1 MSVTAPIRA
10 VAPDSAGGGQPPA
23 TGRMIISLARVEGRR
38 LLRHP
43 MFLAGIA
50 LSVIVVL
57 IGGDDSVPS
66 THSVIEPLWP
76 AGFPIGPLAVFGFV
90 VTNLAAMRD
99 RLSGTEELFGSTAL
113 SHRARTAAL
122 LLSAAWAVAAG
133 VVLLAPFVAVFAIAY
148 GVSLADL
155 VKLSEEPL
163 IVAVLAV
170 AGVALGRQLPT
181 RVVGPVVA
189 FFALLVMGAYAH
201 PTVPGHF
208 FGLWVVP
215 DSLPS
220 VGWHI
225 LYLAG
230 LGICTATLA
239 LGKDGVRRSL
249 VVAAAL
255 GVGAVVAGAILQLPV
270 SCPGASPCVFR

>member
-1 MSVTAPIRA
+1 MPAHRTWATTQPGSEGFGNNGHHRPI
-10 VAPDSAGGGQPPA
+10 DSMAMTKPRSTGPA
-23 TGRMIISLARVEGRR
+23 ATPALAC
-38 LLRHP
+38 P
-43 MFLAGIA
+43 
-50 LSVIVVL
+50 
-57 IGGDDSVPS
+57 
-66 THSVIEPLWP
+66 TH
-76 AGFPIGPLAVFGFV
+76 
-90 VTNLAAMRD
+90 
-99 RLSGTEELFGSTAL
+99 
-113 SHRARTAAL
+113 RTAAL